1 MSKVPDILLDSD
13 VTRHFHRG
21 CQLDKLPII
30 YPKRL
35 AILDKVKDELIRSPA
50 LKKPIEDFI
59 KNHSI
64 KEITFPANIDLIK
77 EYARLKGRLK
87 GDGESSCLSYAKFN
101 KGVCIASSNI
111 YDVTEYC
118 KMNNI
123 KFVTTM
129 DILITANK
137 KHILSVEEC
146 NEFISKVRS
155 CGSKLPEKSLQDFV
169 NGGYEIREI

>member
-77 EYARLKGRLK
+77 ELEGLYWLCADERLKK
-87 GDGESSCLSYAKFN
+87 G
-101 KGVCIASSNI
+101 
-111 YDVTEYC
+111 
-118 KMNNI
+118 
-123 KFVTTM
+123 
-129 DILITANK
+129 
-137 KHILSVEEC
+137 
-146 NEFISKVRS
+146 
-155 CGSKLPEKSLQDFV
+155 KLPRTV
-169 NGGYEIREI
+169 